1 MTWSWM
7 SVAACGLLCAQD
19 QSDPPSRVARLNYLG
34 GSVSFRP
41 DNVQEWTAATVN
53 YPLTTGDHL
62 WTDRDSRADMH
73 IGSSV
78 VHLADQTAF
87 AILNLDDRMAQIS
100 LTQGAVNV
108 KIERLQS
115 DETFEV
121 DTPNGAIV
129 LLRSGDYRIDVNGE
143 ANSTAL
149 IVRAGDAEV
158 TGGGQA
164 MPVHARQML
173 RFSGTDQL
181 RTETLQIPASDQF
194 DQWCMDRDRREERA
208 IQASANYVP
217 AEMIGAGDLAD
228 NGVWRNDPGYGAVWA
243 PSRMPMGWEP
253 YRYGHWAFV
262 SPWGWTWIDDAP
274 WGFAPFHYGRW
285 AVLGGGWVWVP
296 GSMVARPVYAPAL
309 VAFVG
314 GSRFSLAV
322 GIGGGGGVAWIPLGP
337 REVYRPGYRVSD
349 AYVRRVN
356 VTNVTNITNVNV
368 TNVTYVNQSHVTVV
382 PQGAFTGARPVAAA
396 AVRVP
401 PQAMSQAQAV
411 NAMDVRPARES
422 FMGRPAQPGVR
433 FGAPPAQVA
442 ARQVVVKQAPPAS
455 VRPMG
460 GVRVAEPVRSNPTP
474 NNMPNNT
481 PARNQPP
488 PPMTPNRPQ
497 VNTGAPQVNNAPQPE
512 NSRPRNDRPPSFSN
526 GRPPMNNT
534 PNQPAN
540 SVQPVT
546 PNRAPANVSPQPERQ
561 QPPPQVRQQQQP
573 ERQQPPPQVRQ
584 QQQPERQQP
593 PPQVRQQQQ
602 PERQQPPPQVRQQQQ
617 PERQQPPPQVRQ
629 QPQADRQQPPPQV
642 RQQAQPE
649 RQQPPP
655 QVRQQQQPERQQPPP
670 QVRQQ
675 PQQQPQA
682 QRQQPPPDRQQQ
694 QNNQRQKNDKPKDA
708 RDEKKQ

>member
-1 MTWSWM
+1 MKLRTVMTWSWM
-7 SVAACGLLCAQD
+7 SVAACGFLVAQGVAQGVAQDVAQD
-19 QSDPPSRVARLNYLG
+19 QQDPPSRVARLNYLG

-41 DNVQEWTAATVN
+41 DTVEEWTAATVN

-62 WTDRDSRADMH
+62 WTDRDSGADMH
-73 IGSSV
+73 VGSTV

-129 LLRSGDYRIDVNGE
+129 LLRPGDYRIDVNGE

-149 IVRAGDAEV
+149 VVRSGDAEV

-164 MPVHARQML
+164 VPVHARQLL
-173 RFSGTDQL
+173 RFSGTDQIA
-181 RTETLQIPASDQF
+181 TEVLAAPAADQF

-208 IQASANYVP
+208 IQASASYVP
-217 AEMIGAGDLAD
+217 PEMIGAGDLAD
-228 NGVWRNDPGYGAVWA
+228 NGVWRNDPTYGAVWA
-243 PSRMPMGWEP
+243 PARMPMGWEP

-262 SPWGWTWIDDAP
+262 SPWGWTWIDDAS

-296 GSMVARPVYAPAL
+296 GTMVARPVYAPAL

-314 GSRFSLAV
+314 GSRFSVAV

-356 VTNVTNITNVNV
+356 VTHVTNITNVNV
-368 TNVTYVNQSHVTVV
+368 TNVTYVNQTHVTVV

-396 AVRVP
+396 AVRVS

-422 FMGRPAQPGVR
+422 YMGRPAQPGVR

-442 ARQVVVKQAPPAS
+442 ARQVVVKQAPPAAA
-455 VRPMG
+455 RPMG
-460 GVRVAEPVRSNPTP
+460 GVRVAQPVRSNGVQNNGP
-474 NNMPNNT
+474 NNVPNNV
-481 PARNQPP
+481 
-488 PPMTPNRPQ
+488 PNRTPP
-497 VNTGAPQVNNAPQPE
+497 AMA
-512 NSRPRNDRPPSFSN
+512 PRNDRP
-526 GRPPMNNT
+526 
-534 PNQPAN
+534 
-540 SVQPVT
+540 
-546 PNRAPANVSPQPERQ
+546 
-561 QPPPQVRQQQQP
+561 QQQP
-573 ERQQPPPQVRQ
+573 ERQQPQ
-584 QQQPERQQP
+584 QRQPERQQP
-593 PPQVRQQQQ
+593 QPQVQQPPQRQPERQTPQPQPQVQQPPQRQPERQTPQPQVQQPPPQRQPERPTPQPQRQVQPPPQRQPEQRQ
-602 PERQQPPPQVRQQQQ
+602 PERQQKND
-617 PERQQPPPQVRQ
+617 ERR
-629 QPQADRQQPPPQV
+629 
-642 RQQAQPE
+642 
-649 RQQPPP
+649 
-655 QVRQQQQPERQQPPP
+655 
-670 QVRQQ
+670 
-675 PQQQPQA
+675 
-682 QRQQPPPDRQQQ
+682 
-694 QNNQRQKNDKPKDA
+694 KNDKPKDKE
-708 RDEKKQ
+708 EKKQ

>member
-1 MTWSWM
+1 MKLRTVMIWSSM

-19 QSDPPSRVARLNYLG
+19 QQDPPSRVARLNYLG

-41 DNVQEWTAATVN
+41 DSVEEWTAATVN

-62 WTDRDSRADMH
+62 WTDRDSGADMH
-73 IGSSV
+73 VGSTV

-149 IVRAGDAEV
+149 VVRAGDAEV

-164 MPVHARQML
+164 IPVHARQLL

-181 RTETLQIPASDQF
+181 TAETLAAPTPDQF

-228 NGVWRNDPGYGAVWA
+228 NGVWRNDPTYGAVWA
-243 PSRMPMGWEP
+243 PARMPMGWEP
-253 YRYGHWAFV
+253 YRYGHWAYV
-262 SPWGWTWIDDAP
+262 MPWGWTWIDDAP

-285 AVLGGGWVWVP
+285 AMLGGGWVWVP
-296 GSMVARPVYAPAL
+296 GTMVARPVYAPAL

-314 GSRFSLAV
+314 GSRFNVAV
-322 GIGGGGGVAWIPLGP
+322 GIGGGGVAWIPLGP
-337 REVYRPGYRVSD
+337 REVYRPSYRVSD
-349 AYVRRVN
+349 AYVRNVN
-356 VTNVTNITNVNV
+356 VTHVTNINVVNV
-368 TNVTYVNQSHVTVV
+368 TNVTYVNQTHVTVV
-382 PQGAFTGARPVAAA
+382 PQAAFTGARPVNAA
-396 AVRVP
+396 AVRVS

-422 FMGRPAQPGVR
+422 YMGRPAQPGVR

-442 ARQVVVKQAPPAS
+442 ARQVVVRQAPPVS

-460 GVRVAEPVRSNPTP
+460 GVRVAEPVRSNPVP
-474 NNMPNNT
+474 NNMPN
-481 PARNQPP
+481 
-488 PPMTPNRPQ
+488 RPQ
-497 VNTGAPQVNNAPQPE
+497 PAMA
-512 NSRPRNDRPPSFSN
+512 PRNDRPQQPQVQQ
-526 GRPPMNNT
+526 PPQRQ
-534 PNQPAN
+534 QPPQ
-540 SVQPVT
+540 VQQPQVRQ
-546 PNRAPANVSPQPERQ
+546 PEQRQPERQ
-561 QPPPQVRQQQQP
+561 QPQVRQPERQQPQVQQPQVRQPERQQP
-573 ERQQPPPQVRQ
+573 ERQQKND
-584 QQQPERQQP
+584 ER
-593 PPQVRQQQQ
+593 R
-602 PERQQPPPQVRQQQQ
+602 
-617 PERQQPPPQVRQ
+617 
-629 QPQADRQQPPPQV
+629 
-642 RQQAQPE
+642 
-649 RQQPPP
+649 
-655 QVRQQQQPERQQPPP
+655 
-670 QVRQQ
+670 
-675 PQQQPQA
+675 
-682 QRQQPPPDRQQQ
+682 
-694 QNNQRQKNDKPKDA
+694 KNDKPKEKE
-708 RDEKKQ
+708 EKKQ

>member
-1 MTWSWM
+1 MKLRTIMMWSWM
-7 SVAACGLLCAQD
+7 PVAACGLLCAQD
-19 QSDPPSRVARLNYLG
+19 QQDPPSRVARLNYLG

-41 DNVQEWTAATVN
+41 DSVEEWTAATVN

-62 WTDRDSRADMH
+62 WTDRDSGADMH
-73 IGSSV
+73 VGSTV

-115 DETFEV
+115 DEAFEV

-129 LLRSGDYRIDVNGE
+129 LLRAGDYRIDVNGE

-149 IVRAGDAEV
+149 VVRAGDAEV

-164 MPVHARQML
+164 VPVHARQLL

-181 RTETLQIPASDQF
+181 TTEVLAAPAPDQF

-228 NGVWRNDPGYGAVWA
+228 NGVWRNDPTYGAVWA
-243 PSRMPMGWEP
+243 PARMPIGWEP

-285 AVLGGGWVWVP
+285 AMLGGGWVWVP

-314 GSRFSLAV
+314 GSRFSVAV
-322 GIGGGGGVAWIPLGP
+322 GIGGGGVAWIPLGP
-337 REVYRPGYRVSD
+337 REVYRPSYRVSD

-356 VTNVTNITNVNV
+356 VTHVTNVTNINV
-368 TNVTYVNQSHVTVV
+368 TNVTYVNQTHVTVV

-396 AVRVP
+396 AVRVS

-422 FMGRPAQPGVR
+422 YMGRPAQPGVR
-433 FGAPPAQVA
+433 FGTPPAQVT
-442 ARQVVVKQAPPAS
+442 ARQVVVRQAPPAS

-460 GVRVAEPVRSNPTP
+460 GVRVAEPVRSNPIP
-474 NNMPNNT
+474 NDNRT
-481 PARNQPP
+481 QPA
-488 PPMTPNRPQ
+488 MT
-497 VNTGAPQVNNAPQPE
+497 
-512 NSRPRNDRPPSFSN
+512 PRNDRPQ
-526 GRPPMNNT
+526 R
-534 PNQPAN
+534 
-540 SVQPVT
+540 
-546 PNRAPANVSPQPERQ
+546 QPERQ
-561 QPPPQVRQQQQP
+561 QQQQPQPQAQQPQQRQQPERQQQQQPQPQVQQPQQRQPEQRQQQQQPERQQQQQPQVQQPQQRQPERQQQQQPQVQQPQQRQPERQQQQP
-573 ERQQPPPQVRQ
+573 ERQQQ
-584 QQQPERQQP
+584 
-593 PPQVRQQQQ
+593 
-602 PERQQPPPQVRQQQQ
+602 
-617 PERQQPPPQVRQ
+617 
-629 QPQADRQQPPPQV
+629 
-642 RQQAQPE
+642 
-649 RQQPPP
+649 
-655 QVRQQQQPERQQPPP
+655 
-670 QVRQQ
+670 
-675 PQQQPQA
+675 
-682 QRQQPPPDRQQQ
+682 QRQQPPPPVQQPQVQRQQQ
-694 QNNQRQKNDKPKDA
+694 PEQQQRQQKNDERRRNDKPKDPK
-708 RDEKKQ
+708 DEKKQ